1 MISAFKKNWSLISII
16 AVIVIAGIGGY
27 YVIRLKQG
35 PYRSSDFVSIQ
46 YSWGLGDTL
55 VNSYNSAT
63 GHYQYLNNKDSL
75 VVNKFKLRTHNMIYL
90 HSKANELNLWTLPDV
105 IANRGADLKS
115 NKILRYEMVFNY
127 VNKTKKIIFM
137 SDYDGDPQIAQTASA
152 LQKLVESTITEA
164 EDRYTNH

>member
-1 MISAFKKNWSLISII
+1 MISAFQKNWSLISIL
-16 AVIVIAGIGGY
+16 AVIAIAGIGGY

-35 PYRSSDFVSIQ
+35 SYRSADFVSVQ

-63 GHYQYLNNKDSL
+63 GHYQYLSNKDSL
-75 VVNKFKLRTHNMIYL
+75 VTNKFKLRSNNMIYL
-90 HSKANELNLWTLPDV
+90 HSKANELDLWTLPDV

-115 NKILRYEMVFNY
+115 KRVLRYEMVFNY
-127 VNKTKKIIFM
+127 VNKTKKIVFM
-137 SDYDGDPQIAQTASA
+137 SDYDENPQIAQTASA
-152 LQKLVESTITEA
+152 LQKLVESTIAEA